1 MKKTLVLL
9 SAALVALLAGC
20 MNPPPRSGDYM
31 ATNQQT
37 LPEES
42 ERIQALLN
50 AGKAFSHVVTVPA
63 ADNMLSLLSN
73 EISIGTLKMGSGSG
87 PADSLFDILRG
98 EKRQTV
104 AIVGKSDAL
113 TAATIEAA
121 IKQLDGNP
129 TNSSILFAGRQKYV
143 EQLQTLADKA
153 GVPFEG
159 VVFPLAVNEEQAAQE
174 EPQAKKEQ
182 PAEVSAE
189 PKTSPEPL

>member
-1 MKKTLVLL
+1 MKKTLVLF
-9 SAALVALLAGC
+9 SAALAALLAAC

-31 ATNQQT
+31 ATNQQM

-42 ERIQALLN
+42 ERVQALLD

-63 ADNMLSLLSN
+63 ADNMLSLFSN
-73 EISIGTLKMGSGSG
+73 EVSIGTLKMGSGSG

-104 AIVGKSDAL
+104 AVTGRSDAL

-129 TNSSILFAGRQKYV
+129 TNSGILFAGKQKYV
-143 EQLQTLADKA
+143 KQLQKLADKA
-153 GVPFEG
+153 GVSFEG
-159 VVFPLAVNEEQAAQE
+159 VVFPLAEKEEQAAQE
-174 EPQAKKEQ
+174 NAPVKQEEPPAKEEQ
-182 PAEVSAE
+182 PAEQ
-189 PKTSPEPL
+189 